1 VRHSFDEDSERG
13 RWRPQH
19 EKAAVKSSDQG
30 YDEQM
35 PQLDCTH
42 GLQPWE
48 LWLEGYARGQPSISF
63 FLSSFPTLPAAPL

>member
-19 EKAAVKSSDQG
+19 EKAAGKSSDQG
-30 YDEQM
+30 YDGQM

-48 LWLEGYARGQPSISF
+48 GSV
-63 FLSSFPTLPAAPL
+63 